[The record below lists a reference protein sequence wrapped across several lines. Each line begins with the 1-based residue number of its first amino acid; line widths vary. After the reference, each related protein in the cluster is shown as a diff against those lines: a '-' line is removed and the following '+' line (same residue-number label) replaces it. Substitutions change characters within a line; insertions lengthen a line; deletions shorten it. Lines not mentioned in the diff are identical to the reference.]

1 MDEKLGKLLRSMQ
14 PEMPKGKRDYPQ
26 SRINAICINIYKP
39 LISFSLSLSI
49 TFVID
54 MMLLNERA
62 MQAMLDDANEI
73 DYEFS
78 DDETAKQ
85 QKSQNLVRK
94 QDSNSHT
101 DNTIRGMDFSLAIPP
116 PGELDLRLK
125 SNSISPHL
133 KKLAKQLESV
143 VSV

>member
-1 MDEKLGKLLRSMQ
+1 
-14 PEMPKGKRDYPQ
+14 
-26 SRINAICINIYKP
+26 
-39 LISFSLSLSI
+39 
-49 TFVID
+49 

-73 DYEFS
+73 DYEFT

-94 QDSNSHT
+94 QDSNSHK
-101 DNTIRGMDFSLAIPP
+101 DNTIRGMDFSLAVPP

>member
-1 MDEKLGKLLRSMQ
+1 
-14 PEMPKGKRDYPQ
+14 
-26 SRINAICINIYKP
+26 
-39 LISFSLSLSI
+39 
-49 TFVID
+49 

-78 DDETAKQ
+78 DDETVKQ
-85 QKSQNLVRK
+85 QKSQNLVQK
-94 QDSNSHT
+94 QDSNSHK

-116 PGELDLRLK
+116 PGKLDLRLK

-133 KKLAKQLESV
+133 RKLAKQLESV